1 MDKIDEKKEK
11 LRKKSLEHYYQNIPY
26 YREYYVRNKEK
37 LIKYNKDYKNKCKN
51 ITFEKNYKKID
62 IKIERGEFIIN
73 WD

>member
-1 MDKIDEKKEK
+1 MDKVDDKKEK
-11 LRKKSLEHYYQNIPY
+11 LRKQSLEHYYQNIPY